1 MKMKL
6 YDQVIPGIFLHRPNR
21 FIAHVET
28 EQDEEICHVKNT
40 GRCRELLVPGARV
53 YLSVSD
59 NPARKTRCD
68 LIAVEKGGRL
78 INMDSQ
84 APNAAAMEAIPF
96 LFPGAKLIRPECR
109 FGDSRLDF
117 YIETDQRKIFMEVK
131 GVTLEEE
138 NVVSF
143 PDAPTER
150 GIKHLKE
157 LEKCIAA
164 GYEAA
169 VLFVIQMQ
177 NVKYFAPNR
186 RTHPAFGDALKEAGE
201 RGVHIMAYDCLVT
214 PEGMQL
220 RRPVEIRI

>member
-1 MKMKL
+1 
-6 YDQVIPGIFLHRPNR
+6 
-21 FIAHVET
+21 
-28 EQDEEICHVKNT
+28 
-40 GRCRELLVPGARV
+40 
-53 YLSVSD
+53 
-59 NPARKTRCD
+59 
-68 LIAVEKGGRL
+68 
-78 INMDSQ
+78 
-84 APNAAAMEAIPF
+84 
-96 LFPGAKLIRPECR
+96 
-109 FGDSRLDF
+109 
-117 YIETDQRKIFMEVK
+117 MEVK